1 MQIEIK
7 RIRERGLASKILHFV
22 SLIDTVYNVR
32 CKTIETSIFHD
43 NNNSFTGPLII
54 RTFEKRAPDRRHCM
68 MSLRMITVDL
78 LKACSMIKDPLD
90 YGYCH
95 GLAGRSSFL
104 ESPGNFRAREQF
116 FKKNLFNSSAV
127 PRQQTEKF
135 CFNLLTD
142 SFFHKMKQQAFRA
155 RTESY
160 RDFRKTGP
168 FSRLLFSLMRGKKW
182 LLRTLFTV
190 H

>member
-1 MQIEIK
+1 MVI
-7 RIRERGLASKILHFV
+7 A
-22 SLIDTVYNVR
+22 TVW
-32 CKTIETSIFHD
+32 
-43 NNNSFTGPLII
+43 
-54 RTFEKRAPDRRHCM
+54 
-68 MSLRMITVDL
+68 
-78 LKACSMIKDPLD
+78 
-90 YGYCH
+90 
-95 GLAGRSSFL
+95 LAGARFSRVPVTSAP
-104 ESPGNFRAREQF
+104 EGNFS
-116 FKKNLFNSSAV
+116 KKNLFNSSAV

-168 FSRLLFSLMRGKKW
+168 FSRLLFSLMRGKKR